1 MPEAYAADD
10 KRSELVRAAT
20 QLLHE
25 RGFQRTTLA
34 DVAGAAE
41 VPVGNVYYYFKTKDA
56 LAEAVIASH
65 EEALRERFAAWTA
78 AHREPRMRLRCLVR
92 APLDSADRVIQFGCP
107 HGSLCQELEKL
118 GADAPLAKAAAR
130 LLAVYIDWVERQLL
144 DHGCRLLEARALAIE
159 LVAAI
164 QGTMLVAHTMHS
176 RELLARQLRRVERW
190 LDEALS
196 PSNRTPL
203 DSPHRRDE
211 PKRRHRRAGGRR
223 VAARKH
229 A

>member
-1 MPEAYAADD
+1 MPGAYAAAD
-10 KRSELVRAAT
+10 KRSELLRAAT

-25 RGFQRTTLA
+25 HGLQRTTLA

-41 VPVGNVYYYFKTKDA
+41 VPLGNVYYYFKTKDA

-65 EEALRERFAAWTA
+65 EGALRERFAAWTS
-78 AHREPRMRLRCLVR
+78 AHREPRIRLRCLVR

-118 GADAPLAKAAAR
+118 GPDAPLAKASTR
-130 LLAVYIDWVERQLL
+130 LLAVYIGWAERQLL
-144 DHGCRLLEARALAIE
+144 EHGCRRREAQALATE

-164 QGTMLVAHTMHS
+164 QGTMLVAHTMRS
-176 RELLARQLRRVERW
+176 RELLTRQLRRVERW

-196 PSNRTPL
+196 PSDGIAL

-211 PKRRHRRAGGRR
+211 PKRRHRRVGGRH

-229 A
+229 T